1 MKFERYAKY
10 GEAHGALHDLLFP
23 LIRRVKHIPGNPSR
37 SHLDSLPQHGRQ
49 SDQQFG

>member
-1 MKFERYAKY
+1 MKFERYAKD
-10 GEAHGALHDLLFP
+10 GEAHEALYGFQFP
-23 LIRRVKHIPGNPSR
+23 LIRRVKHIPDNPSR